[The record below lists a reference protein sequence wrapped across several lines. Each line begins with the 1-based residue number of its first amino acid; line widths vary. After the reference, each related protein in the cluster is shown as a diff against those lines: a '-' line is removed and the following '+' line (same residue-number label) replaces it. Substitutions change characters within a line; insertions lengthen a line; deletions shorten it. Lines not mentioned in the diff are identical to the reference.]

1 MKRSIWSLALLCA
14 ALGCGE
20 DRGDPFAGD
29 SGASLG
35 AGGLFSGGS
44 PGSGGN
50 PGAGAGGIYGGSLAG
65 GGTCA
70 SRTVQSG
77 RVSPD
82 ILIVLDR
89 SLSMKM
95 NGVNRWDPSVAGL
108 KAITSMLQDRVS
120 FGLMTFPGNNAPA
133 GDSRSCD
140 PGSSR
145 VPVARNSADMIAQVL
160 DGTQPG
166 GRTPTALT
174 LKAAH
179 SLIDTTRMTDPD
191 SKAAPQYVLLVT
203 DGAPNCT
210 DPNGGGGGGNNNNA
224 AFGSGEPAQVDASVA
239 EIEAMTKAGI
249 RTFVL
254 GYDTQND
261 AALKQSLDR
270 MAAAGGTGETMH
282 RAIEN
287 QATLVEEFRQITEVA
302 LTCEFVLQAPVSDK
316 KFVKVQIDGKQI
328 NVDSGDGWKLTG
340 DNKVVTLQGDAC
352 GKVKQPGHVINVTIE
367 CTEVGIV
374 D

>member
-1 MKRSIWSLALLCA
+1 MKRSIWSLTLLCV
-14 ALGCGE
+14 ALGCGDE
-20 DRGDPFAGD
+20 RSGDPFAGD
-29 SGASLG
+29 GGAGSG

-50 PGAGAGGIYGGSLAG
+50 PGAGAGGIYGGTLAG

-77 RVSPD
+77 RVAPD

-95 NGVNRWDPSVAGL
+95 DNVNRWDPSVAGL
-108 KAITSMLQDRVS
+108 KAITSMLEDRVS
-120 FGLMTFPGNNAPA
+120 FGLMVFPGPNAPA

-140 PGSSR
+140 PGTSR
-145 VPVARNSADMIAQVL
+145 VPVGRNTAGMIAQVL

-166 GRTPTALT
+166 GRTPTAPT

-179 SLIDTTRMTDPD
+179 GLIDTTRMTDPD

-210 DPNGGGGGGNNNNA
+210 NPNGGGGVGMGG
-224 AFGSGEPAQVDASVA
+224 FGSGEPAAVDASVA

-261 AALKQSLDR
+261 AQLKAALDR
-270 MAAAGGTGETMH
+270 MAVAGGTGEKMH
-282 RAIEN
+282 RPIED
-287 QATLVEEFRQITEVA
+287 QASLVEEFRQITEVA
-302 LTCEFVLQAPVSDK
+302 LSCEFVLEAPVSDK
-316 KFVKVQIDGKQI
+316 RFVKVQIDGKQI
-328 NVDSGDGWKLTG
+328 NVDSANGWKLTG

-352 GKVKQPGHVINVTIE
+352 SKVKQVGHVINVTVE
-367 CTEVGIV
+367 CTEVGV
-374 D
+374 VN